1 MEGSLDV
8 RRGAEMVWSGV
19 SFVALFIV
27 TLVIFALAIA
37 VGLWLF
43 SVLLSPLPYSDPE
56 AMAAVHVR

>member
-1 MEGSLDV
+1 
-8 RRGAEMVWSGV
+8 MVWSGV

-56 AMAAVHVR
+56 AIAAVHVR